1 MDFNDGTGYFY
12 GEESIPEI
20 WEEIPIVEEDIFQG
34 YTEEE
39 EPISIKK
46 AVKKEGLEELTL
58 SELDIEQS
66 VFQGMAVS
74 ASGLIISLLVVGII
88 SIMRKG

>member
-20 WEEIPIVEEDIFQG
+20 WEEIHIVEEDIFQG

-46 AVKKEGLEELTL
+46 AVRKEGLEELTL

>member
-1 MDFNDGTGYFY
+1 MEFNDGTGYFY

-46 AVKKEGLEELTL
+46 AVSKEGLEELTL

>member
-1 MDFNDGTGYFY
+1 MEFSDGTGYFY

>member
-1 MDFNDGTGYFY
+1 MEFNDGTGYFY

-46 AVKKEGLEELTL
+46 AVRKEGLEELTL

>member
-1 MDFNDGTGYFY
+1 MEFNDGTGYFY

-34 YTEEE
+34 FTEEE

>member
-1 MDFNDGTGYFY
+1 MEFNDGTGYFY

-46 AVKKEGLEELTL
+46 AVKKEGLKELTL

>member
-1 MDFNDGTGYFY
+1 MEFNDGTGYFY

>member
-1 MDFNDGTGYFY
+1 MEFNDGTGYFY

-46 AVKKEGLEELTL
+46 AVSKEGLKELTL

>member
-1 MDFNDGTGYFY
+1 MEFNDGTGYFY

-46 AVKKEGLEELTL
+46 AVRKEGQQESRT
-58 SELDIEQS
+58 
-66 VFQGMAVS
+66 
-74 ASGLIISLLVVGII
+74 ASNEH
-88 SIMRKG
+88 MRTKVCLKAQ